1 MQDPTEPVQPGAHPG
16 IQSEEELLPFTE
28 LEWNGQSV
36 HVPLPSVGEYVPA
49 GQSKQ
54 LEAPSVGEYVPA
66 GQSKQLEAP
75 SVGEYI
81 PLGHTT

>member
-1 MQDPTEPVQPGAHPG
+1 MQDPTEPVQPGAHP
-16 IQSEEELLPFTE
+16 QSEEELLPFAE
-28 LEWNGQSV
+28 LELSGQSV
-36 HVPLPSVGEYVPA
+36 HVPLPSVAEYVPA

-54 LEAPSVGEYVPA
+54 LEAPSGEYIPA

-81 PLGHTT
+81 PVGQTT